1 MRIIL
6 LGSHEQNHKH
16 GFLSHFHGHSNT
28 HGKVDP
34 STLATS
40 KGLRVLKWSFIGMM
54 VTAILQFII
63 VFMSGS
69 VALLADTIH
78 NFGDS
83 ATAIPL
89 AIVFL
94 MA

>member
-1 MRIIL
+1 MSKII
-6 LGSHEQNHKH
+6 NM
-16 GFLSHFHGHSNT
+16 GFSLIFTGTAILWKGRS
-28 HGKVDP
+28 

>member
-1 MRIIL
+1 
-6 LGSHEQNHKH
+6 
-16 GFLSHFHGHSNT
+16 
-28 HGKVDP
+28 
-34 STLATS
+34 
-40 KGLRVLKWSFIGMM
+40 MM